1 MPDGVLGTGVS
12 EQEAMGASVSEHEAM
27 GADLADSNPWPLRD
41 MSLQARPPSDPDS
54 LHHSDFRKD
63 PESFAQHLAPHGCL
77 VMEAATITL
86 NLQNGNNTMY
96 FVKMKCNKCDVLG
109 T

>member
-41 MSLQARPPSDPDS
+41 MSL
-54 LHHSDFRKD
+54 
-63 PESFAQHLAPHGCL
+63 
-77 VMEAATITL
+77 
-86 NLQNGNNTMY
+86 
-96 FVKMKCNKCDVLG
+96 
-109 T
+109 